1 MTIPWLYRRH
11 RPFYT
16 GAAFGLVVLA
26 SAFRLPWDLAVVA
39 AANTFFVVYLVIS
52 GIKIPRLTASFLKR
66 HAAEADEP
74 TWILVAVSI
83 GTILVAIGSLAIL
96 FVVVNSKRDPAL
108 APWLLGFSFLSVWLA
123 WLTIH
128 TMAALHYAHEYWEPN
143 ETADGKKSDKAT
155 PKRGLGFPHTK
166 DPEGFDFLYFAF
178 VIGMTAQTSDTAVT
192 TKAMRQLA
200 LLHGIASFFFNT
212 VLVAAAVNLAVSLG
226 QQP

>member
-1 MTIPWLYRRH
+1 MNWLYRRH
-11 RPFYT
+11 RPFYV
-16 GAAFGLVVLA
+16 AALAGTVVLA
-26 SAFRLPWDLAVVA
+26 WGIRLPWDLVIVA
-39 AANTFFVVYLVIS
+39 AANTFFAVYLVLS
-52 GIKIPRLTASFLKR
+52 GMKIPRLSPSYLRK
-66 HAAEADEP
+66 HAAETDEP
-74 TWILVAVSI
+74 AWVLLGASI
-83 GTILVAIGSLAIL
+83 GTILVAAGSLIIL
-96 FVVVNSKRDPAL
+96 FVVVNSKRDTAIT
-108 APWLLGFSFLSVWLA
+108 PWLLGFSFLSVWLA

-128 TMAALHYAHEYWEPN
+128 TMAAVHYAHEYWEPN
-143 ETADGKKSDKAT
+143 ETADGKRSDKAT

>member
-1 MTIPWLYRRH
+1 MTVPWLYRPH

-16 GAAFGLVVLA
+16 GAACGLIVLA
-26 SAFRLPWDLAVVA
+26 SAFLLPWGLAAVA

-52 GIKIPRLTASFLKR
+52 GIKIPRLTASFLRR

-83 GTILVAIGSLAIL
+83 GTILVAIGSLVIL
-96 FVVVNSKRDPAL
+96 FVVVNSKRDPVL
-108 APWLLGFSFLSVWLA
+108 APWMLSFSFLSVWLA
-123 WLTIH
+123 WVTIH
-128 TMAALHYAHEYWEPN
+128 TMAALHYAHEYWEPED
-143 ETADGKKSDKAT
+143 ETVVTTPDKLV
-155 PKRGLGFPHTK
+155 PRRGLGFPHTK

-178 VIGMTAQTSDTAVT
+178 VIGMTAQTSDTSVT
-192 TKAMRQLA
+192 TKAMRKLA

-226 QQP
+226 QQH

>member
-1 MTIPWLYRRH
+1 MNIPWLYRRH

-16 GAAFGLVVLA
+16 GAVCGLVVLA
-26 SAFRLPWDLAVVA
+26 SALRLPWDLAVVA

-52 GIKIPRLTASFLKR
+52 GIKIPRLTASFLRR

-96 FVVVNSKRDPAL
+96 FVVVNSQRDPVL
-108 APWLLGFSFLSVWLA
+108 APWVLGFSFLSVWLA

-128 TMAALHYAHEYWEPN
+128 TMAALHYAHEYWEPED
-143 ETADGKKSDKAT
+143 ETPVTAPEKLI
-155 PKRGLGFPHTK
+155 PQRGLVFPHTK
-166 DPEGFDFLYFAF
+166 DPEGSDFLYFAF
-178 VIGMTAQTSDTAVT
+178 VIGMTAQTSDTAVA
-192 TKAMRQLA
+192 TKAMRKLA

-226 QQP
+226 QHP